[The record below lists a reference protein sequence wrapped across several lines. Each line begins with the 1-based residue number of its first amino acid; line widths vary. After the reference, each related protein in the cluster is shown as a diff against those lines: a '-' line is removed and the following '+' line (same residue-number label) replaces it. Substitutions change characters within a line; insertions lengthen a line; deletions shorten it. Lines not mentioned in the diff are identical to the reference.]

1 MRRFLAVLMLV
12 VFCGWANSGYAGDIK
27 FGFIDFKKVMDNYE
41 RVKDE
46 ETRLQKE
53 LAESNEKGE
62 KLTKE
67 VKALREKIDL
77 LKNKQKKKKQ
87 EELDAKIKELQEF
100 NYQLRAGLSQKRDEK
115 LREISRDIQDV
126 VSEYGQSRNYE
137 MIFDKILVHYRQD
150 NLDVTDD
157 IIKILNQR
165 YKK

>member
-12 VFCGWANSGYAGDIK
+12 AFCGWTNLVYAEEAK
-27 FGFIDFKKVMDNYE
+27 FGFIDFKKVMDSYE

-46 ETRLQKE
+46 EVRLQKE
-53 LAESNEKGE
+53 LDEKNEKRE
-62 KLTKE
+62 KLNKE

-77 LKNKQKKKKQ
+77 LKDNQKKKKQ
-87 EELDAKIKELQEF
+87 AELDAKIKELQEF
-100 NYQLRAGLSQKRDEK
+100 NYQLRAGLGKKRDEK
-115 LREISRDIQDV
+115 LREISKDIKEV

-137 MIFDKILVHYRQD
+137 MIFDSLLVHYKQD
-150 NLDVTDD
+150 SFDVTDD

>member
-12 VFCGWANSGYAGDIK
+12 AFCGWANSGYAGDVK

-41 RVKDE
+41 KVRDE
-46 ETRLQKE
+46 EALLQKE
-53 LAESNEKGE
+53 LEEKNEKGE
-62 KLTKE
+62 KLTVE

-77 LKNKQKKKKQ
+77 LKNKQKEEKQ

-115 LREISRDIQDV
+115 LREISKDIQDV
-126 VSEYGQSRNYE
+126 VEEYGQSHNLE
-137 MIFDKILVHYRQD
+137 MIFDKLLVHYKQD
-150 NLDVTDD
+150 KFDVTED

>member
-12 VFCGWANSGYAGDIK
+12 AFCGWANSGYAGDMK
-27 FGFIDFKKVMDNYE
+27 FGFIDLKKVMDNYE

-46 ETRLQKE
+46 EARLQKE
-53 LAESNEKGE
+53 LNEKNDKGE
-62 KLTKE
+62 SLTKE

-77 LKNKQKKKKQ
+77 LKNKQKQKKQ

-100 NYQLRAGLSQKRDEK
+100 NYQLRAGLSKKRDEK
-115 LREISRDIQDV
+115 LREISQDIKDV
-126 VSEYGQSRNYE
+126 IAEYGQSRNFE
-137 MIFDKILVHYRQD
+137 MILDKMIVPYRKD
-150 NLDVTDD
+150 KLDVTDD